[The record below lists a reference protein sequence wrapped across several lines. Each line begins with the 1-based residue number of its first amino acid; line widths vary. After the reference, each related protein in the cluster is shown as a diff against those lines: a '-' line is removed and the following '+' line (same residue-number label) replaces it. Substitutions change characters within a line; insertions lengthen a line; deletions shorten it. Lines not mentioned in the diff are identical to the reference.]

1 MSEGGKQTGG
11 RPLLNMTAM
20 RIKRGAE
27 SADFTPLTE
36 SAEKIRERYPKMFA
50 LVHMRYEMMFD
61 GLGDEFLNAK
71 IATVYAEPDAKTLE
85 TIYTTVNMNVSIARY
100 CADHIRETRPDVL
113 QREMVFMQSELDAF
127 DSRFP
132 SPLRTSRTNVP
143 HDEPEAQAK
152 KPRKRAR
159 ILDIPK
165 DEPSV
170 STPEL
175 PAIATHEN

>member
-1 MSEGGKQTGG
+1 MSEGGTQTGG

-27 SADFTPLTE
+27 NTDLPPSSE
-36 SAEKIRERYPKMFA
+36 GAEKIRERYPKLFA
-50 LVHMRYEMMFD
+50 LLHMRYELMLD
-61 GLGDEFLNAK
+61 GLGDGFMDASV
-71 IATVYAEPDAKTLE
+71 ATVYAEPDAKALE
-85 TIYTTVNMNVSIARY
+85 TIYTTVNMNVSVTRH

-113 QREMVFMQSELDAF
+113 LREMVYMQKELDAF
-127 DSRFP
+127 ESRFP
-132 SPLRTSRTNVP
+132 SPLRTSRTDVP
-143 HDEPEAQAK
+143 HDEPEPPAK
-152 KPRKRAR
+152 KARKRAR

-175 PAIATHEN
+175 PAIAAHDS